1 MGLFSKGLGVAEKGI
16 KLAESLTTDKD
27 ALNEIK
33 KEIILSEINSDSKF
47 LKNARP
53 SVIYFGIVVILFE
66 LLGIRFYLLN
76 FFLDTENYKQA
87 LNSSENIL
95 QFFLVTWGSIST
107 AYVVGRSNE
116 KKNAKILKK

>member
-33 KEIILSEINSDSKF
+33 KEIILAEINSDSKF

-76 FFLDTENYKQA
+76 FFLDVENYKQA

-116 KKNAKILKK
+116 KKNAKFLKK